1 MIDVEHDRE
10 EPAFAPGRRASGC
23 SGHAVEVA
31 REVGIPAVLVPPN
44 PSTFFG
50 VWSVDS
56 LPEADSAPEAHRRQ
70 DRPDADRQDGH

>member
-10 EPAFAPGRRASGC
+10 KPAFAPGRRASGC
-23 SGHAVEVA
+23 SGHAVEFA

-56 LPEADSAPEAHRRQ
+56 APKAHRRQ
-70 DRPDADRQDGH
+70 DRPDAESTTWALKS